1 MASHWGGG
9 WGNPVRHGAGV
20 RCRPP
25 PRVCSPAPPTSCPL
39 SRVSFDTAPSP
50 RDKSSELGF
59 LQSAFEAA
67 CPARRLGILHLGKGT
82 GGAGWGCLRV
92 PLLHSGGGVDRGP
105 GAAARESTLCNP
117 SAQRGSPGGRGCT
130 KPYCGLG
137 TAATEWLLFLH

>member
-9 WGNPVRHGAGV
+9 WGGSCA
-20 RCRPP
+20 
-25 PRVCSPAPPTSCPL
+25 PRSRGPL
-39 SRVSFDTAPSP
+39 SPSASGVIPGAPHVLPTLRVSFDTAPSP
-50 RDKSSELGF
+50 RDKSSELEF

-67 CPARRLGILHLGKGT
+67 CRARRLGILHLGKGT
-82 GGAGWGCLRV
+82 GGAGWGRLRV
-92 PLLHSGGGVDRGP
+92 PLLQSGGGVDRGP

-117 SAQRGSPGGRGCT
+117 SAQRGSPEGRGCT